1 MSETLFIKLNQ
12 AKNFEHSKVTI
23 GDIAEL
29 CCTNKKVIQNISGVI
44 LLEDQSRGQNRYVLS
59 VMDIIHVVQKKFPEV
74 DIECI
79 GETECVV
86 MFQSQN
92 EKSRIGEIAKVIMIC
107 VILFFGAGFSI
118 MAFNNDA
125 GIQEMFRQIVSKY
138 SVNQHLG
145 IRLMETGYSL
155 GIGIGILVFYNHFFN
170 VKLSKDPTPIEVEM
184 RKYEKEINLT
194 IIEEY
199 GRLNKK

>member
-1 MSETLFIKLNQ
+1 MSETLYIKLDQ
-12 AKNFEHSKVTI
+12 AKNLEHSKVTI

-29 CCTNKKVIQNISGVI
+29 SCTNKKVIQNISGVI
-44 LLEDQSRGQNRYVLS
+44 LLENKSRGQNRYVTS
-59 VMDIIHVVQKKFPEV
+59 VMDIIRIVQKKYPEV

-86 MFQSQN
+86 MFQNQ
-92 EKSRIGEIAKVIMIC
+92 KSRHRILEIAKVLMIC
-107 VILFFGAGFSI
+107 IILFFGAGFSI

-125 GIQEMFRQIVSKY
+125 GIYEMFRQIVSKF

-145 IRLMETGYSL
+145 IRLIETGYSL
-155 GIGIGILVFYNHFFN
+155 GIGIGILVFYNHFFK

-199 GRLNKK
+199 GRFNKK